1 MTFRAAG
8 PLVIAALCPS
18 LAGVG
23 CPRVDDGLDRVPPR
37 VVSVTPALPTVPV
50 TTSFDL
56 VFSEEIEG
64 DSIDDDPTSET
75 VTIVLV
81 PRALVTDAFLSDV
94 NNPPLIESRQ
104 DDCVPVDA
112 TIRGD
117 RLEVTPS
124 LLLTA
129 RTAYTLLISST
140 VRDLA
145 GNPIV
150 DGLGLKAAFRY
161 DFDTDAGAPAVA
173 ATDVGTGLVAPNRRR
188 LTITFNQPVRNVGD
202 ATVQFS
208 PAVPLEAV
216 LLDESRTTATVFVAA
231 PASGCARFVPNTAYT
246 LSVTTGVVGDTD
258 QALQPFSTEFTTGAA
273 CDETAH
279 QLIAPPEAIVGEV
292 SATVRFGTNKPSTT
306 LVRFGLVGGDLDCL
320 GAPCPLLGASVR
332 QATAGS
338 SPLTF
343 EHAVDVTGLTVNQ
356 RYRVVVSS
364 EDDVGGVATG
374 AIEFLT
380 EALPKLAVN
389 EVMADPDVTENTAE
403 FIELVNFG
411 DVDLD
416 LSGWRVNV
424 TGNSQCTATIGA
436 GVVVPPG
443 GFLLVVGNSFL
454 PEAYGLGG
462 DVALARSSG
471 ANICGSGLLNAGVQ
485 VVVVEPAGRPIT
497 SAGKHVTPKE
507 GRSTER
513 IAPEAPDV
521 ASSFCLSRSDAGPS
535 PGRQNGVVAQGCEQP

>member
-75 VTIVLV
+75 VTVVLV
-81 PRALVTDAFLSDV
+81 PRALVTDSFLSDV

-112 TIRGD
+112 TLRGD

-124 LLLTA
+124 VLLTA

-188 LTITFNQPVRNVGD
+188 LTITI
-202 ATVQFS
+202 S
-208 PAVPLEAV
+208 
-216 LLDESRTTATVFVAA
+216 
-231 PASGCARFVPNTAYT
+231 
-246 LSVTTGVVGDTD
+246 
-258 QALQPFSTEFTTGAA
+258 
-273 CDETAH
+273 H
-279 QLIAPPEAIVGEV
+279 
-292 SATVRFGTNKPSTT
+292 
-306 LVRFGLVGGDLDCL
+306 
-320 GAPCPLLGASVR
+320 
-332 QATAGS
+332 
-338 SPLTF
+338 
-343 EHAVDVTGLTVNQ
+343 H
-356 RYRVVVSS
+356 
-364 EDDVGGVATG
+364 
-374 AIEFLT
+374 
-380 EALPKLAVN
+380 
-389 EVMADPDVTENTAE
+389 
-403 FIELVNFG
+403 
-411 DVDLD
+411 
-416 LSGWRVNV
+416 
-424 TGNSQCTATIGA
+424 
-436 GVVVPPG
+436 
-443 GFLLVVGNSFL
+443 
-454 PEAYGLGG
+454 
-462 DVALARSSG
+462 
-471 ANICGSGLLNAGVQ
+471 NICHTRSMRRGLRRDL
-485 VVVVEPAGRPIT
+485 GR
-497 SAGKHVTPKE
+497 
-507 GRSTER
+507 
-513 IAPEAPDV
+513 
-521 ASSFCLSRSDAGPS
+521 
-535 PGRQNGVVAQGCEQP
+535 